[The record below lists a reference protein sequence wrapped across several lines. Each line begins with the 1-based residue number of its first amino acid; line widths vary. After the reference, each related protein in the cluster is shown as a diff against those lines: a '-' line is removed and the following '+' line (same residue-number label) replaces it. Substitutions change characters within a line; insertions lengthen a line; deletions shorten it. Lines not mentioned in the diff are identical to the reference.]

1 MFHFTLLQI
10 IVMFSPVIQ
19 KYNTSNRWEFQ
30 MILPINLCLASLRIN
45 SEISIAKP
53 SKEDFSLE
61 KPSILFSSKVGMYT
75 RESVPTQQWWLQI
88 GL

>member
-1 MFHFTLLQI
+1 
-10 IVMFSPVIQ
+10 
-19 KYNTSNRWEFQ
+19 

-75 RESVPTQQWWLQI
+75 RESVPTQQ
-88 GL
+88 